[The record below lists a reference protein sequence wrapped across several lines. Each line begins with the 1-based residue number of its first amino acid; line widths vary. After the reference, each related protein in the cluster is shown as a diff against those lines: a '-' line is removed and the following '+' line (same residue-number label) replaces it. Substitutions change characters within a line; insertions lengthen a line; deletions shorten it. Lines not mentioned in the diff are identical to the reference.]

1 MKRTV
6 FAVLVVAVALSAAA
20 DRFYIEDFTVVPGE
34 TQTVSI
40 MLENEVAY
48 TAFQCDLYIP
58 QGLTVEQEDGDY
70 IFDLTT
76 RKSRDHN
83 IAAQLQ
89 MDGAIRLMSYSPHIN
104 AYSGNSGAL
113 VTFNITPNESFAG
126 PATIRMSNI
135 LFTTTAG
142 TEVSFNDEVCTVQCP
157 CANMRGDVN
166 GDGNVN
172 ISDVT
177 ALIDLLLGS
186 DSSTYH
192 AENADCNADG
202 NVTISDVTTLIDA
215 LLAGV
220 TLPSMDIIGY
230 NVNGVLFKMVKVEGG
245 TFMMGATAGQ
255 GDQAYDDEL
264 PVHEVSLSSYSIG
277 ETEVTQALWQAVMDS
292 NPSGLTGN
300 LNRPVETVSWN
311 DCQTFIAKLNQM
323 TGKSFRLP
331 TEAEWEFAARGGN
344 LSHDYM
350 YAGSNNLDEVAWVI
364 SNIPSQQ
371 PNTDGYG
378 TQPVA
383 QKAPNELGLY
393 DMSGNVYEWCNDWF
407 DAYRAEPQVNPTGP
421 GDDEGCHYRVNRG
434 GSWNRY
440 GRSSRVSLRNNAT
453 PESAYFNIGLRLAM

>member
-6 FAVLVVAVALSAAA
+6 FAVLVVMVALSAAA

-135 LFTTTAG
+135 LFTTTGG
-142 TEVSFNDEVCTVQCP
+142 TEVSFNDEVCTVQLP
-157 CANMRGDVN
+157 ANIRGDVN

-192 AENADCNADG
+192 AENADCNVDG

-220 TLPSMDIIGY
+220 TLPSMDIIGF
-230 NVNGVLFKMVKVEGG
+230 NVNGVSFKMVKVKGG

-255 GDQAYDDEL
+255 GNQAYDDEF
-264 PVHEVSLSSYSIG
+264 PVHEVILSSYCIG
-277 ETEVTQALWQAVMDS
+277 ETEVTQALWQAVMGE
-292 NPSGLTGN
+292 NPSNFKGD
-300 LNRPVETVSWN
+300 LNRPVEMVSWY

-350 YAGSNNLDEVAWVI
+350 YAGSNNLDEVAWAY

-371 PNTDGYG
+371 PNTEGYG

-383 QKAPNELGLY
+383 QKMPNELGLY

-407 DAYRAEPQVNPTGP
+407 DIYSSSVQLDPTGP
-421 GDDEGCHYRVNRG
+421 GDDMDCHYRVNRG
-434 GSWNRY
+434 GGWNRY
-440 GRSSRVSLRNNAT
+440 GRSCRVSLRNNPT
-453 PESAYFNIGLRLAM
+453 PESAAFNYGLRLAM